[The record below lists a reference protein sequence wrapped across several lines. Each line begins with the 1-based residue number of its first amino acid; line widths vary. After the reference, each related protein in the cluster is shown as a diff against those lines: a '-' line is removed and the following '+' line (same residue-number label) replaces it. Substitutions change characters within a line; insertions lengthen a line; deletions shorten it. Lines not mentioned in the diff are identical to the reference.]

1 MLNQLSLGIIMKIK
15 SLLTVTILIVSSV
28 TFPATASL
36 PKEVPE
42 LDKAPLV
49 LACEDKKSDPSIS
62 NDELLSK
69 LKSLYHTNKT
79 QAERVVS
86 MLNAIP
92 DIKNK
97 ECHNIDAEYNS
108 LSK

>member
-1 MLNQLSLGIIMKIK
+1 MKIK
-15 SLLTVTILIVSSV
+15 SLLIVTSLIVFSV

-49 LACEDKKSDPSIS
+49 LACEYKKSDPSIS
-62 NDELLSK
+62 NDKALSK
-69 LKSLYHTNKT
+69 VKSISGVSKT

-92 DIKNK
+92 DIQSK
-97 ECHNIDAEYNS
+97 ECHNIYAEYNS
-108 LSK
+108 LNK